1 MNNNLNLI
9 LNKNCLNNGG
19 MITMIQN
26 KYKANWKF
34 LIAHTSMLALV

>member
-19 MITMIQN
+19 MI
-26 KYKANWKF
+26 KSSF
-34 LIAHTSMLALV
+34 TSSLPLSVFQHLFDVF

>member
-19 MITMIQN
+19 MITWWRKLGVLDN
-26 KYKANWKF
+26 YF
-34 LIAHTSMLALV
+34 